1 MESKEKRKTVDSWL
15 PNLDNND
22 LFRPKSEWGP
32 LGQPVGTAM
41 DSLTAAMKS
50 NIIPNQEYL
59 LQGSVLDS
67 AVEVLLHRLRGL
79 CDNVDSGPETFHD
92 HEMCFSIRGTSPQPL
107 LLRVRRAMDYPDMPW
122 QLRYIGQPELGTG
135 DKSRPTI
142 VRSSI
147 DIGTSSSVVEFLTEL
162 GCRIDFEYS
171 VRGYMFR
178 KGRMKITVSKI
189 FKVPDGVYSMGQS
202 KPPESVEPIS
212 QSYLVE
218 LSVIAPSGQD
228 AIAEDMRSFSE
239 QLRPLVQLEKVDYKR
254 LPLPMGP

>member
-1 MESKEKRKTVDSWL
+1 MIENVS
-15 PNLDNND
+15 
-22 LFRPKSEWGP
+22 
-32 LGQPVGTAM
+32 QPVSTAM
-41 DSLTAAMKS
+41 DSLSSALKS

-79 CDNVDSGPETFHD
+79 CDNVDSGPEPFYD
-92 HEMCFSIRGTSPQPL
+92 HEMCFSIRGGVQPL
-107 LLRVRRAMDYPDMPW
+107 LLRVRRAMDYQDMPW
-122 QLRYIGQPELGTG
+122 QLRYIGQPEIG

-147 DIGTSSSVVEFLTEL
+147 DIGTSATVVEFLTEL
-162 GCRIDFEYS
+162 GCRMDFEYI

-189 FKVPDGVYSMGQS
+189 FKTGQGKS
-202 KPPESVEPIS
+202 LDNMETLS

-218 LSVIAPSGQD
+218 LSVLAPSGQD
-228 AIAEDMRSFSE
+228 AIAEDMRNFAE
-239 QLRPLVQLEKVDYKR
+239 QLRPLVQLEKIDYKR
-254 LPLPMGP
+254 LQHVP

>member
-1 MESKEKRKTVDSWL
+1 MAKEDIYLLIITICGKEIMNPISTIA
-15 PNLDNND
+15 
-22 LFRPKSEWGP
+22 
-32 LGQPVGTAM
+32 QPMPTAM
-41 DSLTAAMKS
+41 DNLFAAMKC

-92 HEMCFSIRGTSPQPL
+92 HEMCFNLRGPNQQPL
-107 LLRVRRAMDYPDMPW
+107 LLRVRRALDYQEMPW
-122 QLRYIGQPELGTG
+122 QLRHIGQTEI

-147 DIGTSSSVVEFLTEL
+147 DIGTSSTVVEFLTEL
-162 GCRIDFEYS
+162 GCRMDYEYI

-189 FKVPDGVYSMGQS
+189 FKIVGPS
-202 KPPESVEPIS
+202 KPLENVEPIS
-212 QSYLVE
+212 HSYLVE
-218 LSVIAPSGQD
+218 LSVLAPSGQD
-228 AIAEDMRSFSE
+228 AIAEDMKNFAE
-239 QLRPLVQLEKVDYKR
+239 QLRPLVQLEKMDYKR
-254 LPLPMGP
+254 LQHVQ

>member
-1 MESKEKRKTVDSWL
+1 MDAWFDSSSSGT
-15 PNLDNND
+15 
-22 LFRPKSEWGP
+22 FKEWGSMA
-32 LGQPVGTAM
+32 QPPTAI
-41 DSLTAAMKS
+41 DNLTAALKG

-67 AVEVLLHRLRGL
+67 VVEVLLHRLRGL
-79 CDNVDSGPETFHD
+79 CDNVDAGPETFQD
-92 HEMCFSIRGTSPQPL
+92 HEMCFSLRGTNAQQPASL

-142 VRSSI
+142 VRNSI
-147 DIGTSSSVVEFLTEL
+147 DIGTSNTVVEFLTEL
-162 GCRIDFEYS
+162 GCRLDFEY
-171 VRGYMFR
+171 VARGYMFR
-178 KGRMKITVSKI
+178 KGRMKVTVSKI
-189 FKVPDGVYSMGQS
+189 FKMVQPKTPDAM
-202 KPPESVEPIS
+202 EPIS

-218 LSVIAPSGQD
+218 LSVLAPLGQD
-228 AIAEDMRSFSE
+228 AIAEDMRLFAE

>member
-1 MESKEKRKTVDSWL
+1 MDSKDWA
-15 PNLDNND
+15 
-22 LFRPKSEWGP
+22 
-32 LGQPVGTAM
+32 QMPVCTAM
-41 DSLTAAMKS
+41 DTLSSALKS

-79 CDNVDSGPETFHD
+79 CDNVDTGPETFHD
-92 HEMCFSIRGTSPQPL
+92 HEMCFSILNVESGTSPQPL
-107 LLRVRRAMDYPDMPW
+107 LLRVRRALDYQDMPW
-122 QLRYIGQPELGTG
+122 QLRYIGQPEGTG

-147 DIGTSSSVVEFLTEL
+147 DIGTTSAVVDFLTEM
-162 GCRIDFEYS
+162 GCRMDFEYI

-189 FKVPDGVYSMGQS
+189 FKMGQG

-218 LSVIAPSGQD
+218 LSVLAPSGQD
-228 AIAEDMRSFSE
+228 AIAEDMKSFAD
-239 QLRPLVQLEKVDYKR
+239 QLRPLVILDKVDYKR
-254 LPLPMGP
+254 LPMPIG